1 MSEKPKKG
9 FRIFMAIAGG
19 LALVLLILYM
29 TGTFDAGKIQPGKIT
44 RASGKVFLPKRT
56 ARATIETITEFYE
69 AVGTV
74 RPRTEIN
81 VEAQITGRILNILVR
96 PGDKVV
102 KGKPLVVLD
111 SREFQAR
118 LDQAKQG
125 LISAASRREQARQAV
140 TGAQA
145 AYIQAESAFKRTT
158 TYFKS
163 EAATSQDLEL
173 AESGYR
179 QAKARV
185 QQARDA
191 LKETGAG
198 VHQAEKVVEESKIAL
213 GYSRIRARETGEV
226 AKRLAE
232 PGDMAWPGKP
242 LLVLQT
248 RESLRLEAPVREG
261 LIHLITPGTDLRVVV
276 GSLGKT
282 LDGTVEE
289 VVPSA
294 DPMTRTFLVKVGLP
308 REKGLYPGMFG
319 RLMVPVEQLKV
330 VVVPK
335 TAVENIGQ
343 LEMVTVRTG
352 KKWERVFIKTGRD
365 MGDKVEI
372 LSGLDGGET
381 LALTGDTDA

>member
-1 MSEKPKKG
+1 MSEKSKKG
-9 FRIFMAIAGG
+9 FRIFIAIAGG

-29 TGTFDAGKIQPGKIT
+29 TGTFDAGKILPGKVT
-44 RASGKVFLPKRT
+44 GASGKVFLPEKT
-56 ARATIETITEFYE
+56 ARAAIETITEFYE

-74 RPRTEIN
+74 RPRTEIK

-96 PGDKVV
+96 PGDRVV

-111 SREFQAR
+111 GREFQAR

-145 AYIQAESAFKRTT
+145 AYTQSESAFKRTS

-163 EAATSQDLEL
+163 EAATSHDLEL

-198 VHQAEKVVEESKIAL
+198 VRQAEKVVEESKIAL
-213 GYSRIRARETGEV
+213 GYSRIRAREAGEV

-248 RESLRLEAPVREG
+248 RGSLRLEAPVREG
-261 LIHLITPGTDLRVVV
+261 LIHLITPGTGLKVIVQ
-276 GSLGKT
+276 SLGKT

-294 DPMTRTFLVKVGLP
+294 DPKTRTFLVKVGLP
-308 REKGLYPGMFG
+308 RKKELYPGMFG
-319 RLMVPVEQLKV
+319 RVLVPVEQLDV

-335 TAVENIGQ
+335 IAVVNIGQ
-343 LEMVTVRTG
+343 LEVVTVKTG
-352 KKWERVFIKTGRD
+352 NKWERVFVKTGRD

-381 LALTGDTDA
+381 IALMGSPDV